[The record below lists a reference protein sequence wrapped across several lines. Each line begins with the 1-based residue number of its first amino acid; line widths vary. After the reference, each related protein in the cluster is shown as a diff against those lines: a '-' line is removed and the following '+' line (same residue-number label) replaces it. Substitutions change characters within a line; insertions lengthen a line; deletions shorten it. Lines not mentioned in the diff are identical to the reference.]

1 VRNLIFS
8 LYVAVFLVLM
18 GLGWA
23 IDEYY
28 NSEFEATRQLPYEG
42 YRELLSLTA
51 ELLSDRQS
59 DRAAMQ
65 QFLDQH
71 KLKMSLEPLS
81 AIPLPPSLELQ
92 RDRGEIFILQS
103 YESDTLYRRIQN
115 SDWLLSIEI
124 MTGLNAEQESAR
136 YVLTMLFYAGVAIM
150 LLLWLLP
157 LLRAITQLNRAAIK
171 IGSGDLTTRVE
182 NPNSLYLKPLK
193 TEFNAM
199 AQRLQQLNENNQL
212 MSQAVS
218 HELRTPLSRLR
229 FALDMI
235 QGRKDQQQRE
245 QDILRMEA
253 DLDDMEDLINEL
265 LNYSRL
271 DQQPAIKLEPIKI
284 EALIEQRI
292 LRRVDANC
300 QINFNAQHSEKLIAG
315 DHDYLCKLVDN
326 LLQNACRYAQQNVT
340 VRCRWGDT
348 RFFLSIEDDGPG
360 VPEDQIEQIFK
371 PFYRVKNQAVKKSSG
386 FGLGLA
392 IVNRIVQ
399 WHAGSVLVSRSTLLG
414 GACFEVS
421 LPINSSAS

>member
-1 VRNLIFS
+1 
-8 LYVAVFLVLM
+8 M

-28 NSEFEATRQLPYEG
+28 SSEFENNHQLPYQG
-42 YRELLSLTA
+42 YRELLNLTV
-51 ELLSDRQS
+51 ELLSDIQPE
-59 DRAAMQ
+59 RAVMQ
-65 QFLDQH
+65 QLLDQKH
-71 KLKMSLEPLS
+71 LNMSLESL
-81 AIPLPPSLELQ
+81 AEIPLPPSLQSQ

-103 YESDTLYRRIQN
+103 DDSDTLYRRIAET
-115 SDWLLSIEI
+115 DWLLSLEI
-124 MTGLNAEQESAR
+124 RAAVNVEQESAR
-136 YVLTMLFYAGVAIM
+136 YILTLLFYAGVAII

-157 LLRAITQLNRAAIK
+157 LFRAINDLNLAAKK
-171 IGSGDLTTRVE
+171 IGLGELNTRVE
-182 NPNSLYLKPLK
+182 NPNGLYLKPLK

-245 QDILRMEA
+245 QDIKRMEA

-271 DQQPAIKLEPIKI
+271 DKQPAIEQEPVKI

-292 LRRVDANC
+292 QRRVDANC
-300 QINFNAQHSEKLIAG
+300 QIKFNAQQNEKLIAG

-326 LLQNACRYAQQNVT
+326 LIQNACRYAQQNVL
-340 VRCRWGDT
+340 VSCRWGDT
-348 RFFLSIEDDGPG
+348 RFYLSVEDDGPG
-360 VPEDQIEQIFK
+360 VSEDQVEQIFK
-371 PFYRVKNQAVKKSSG
+371 PFYRVKNQSVKKSSG

-399 WHAGSVLVSRSTLLG
+399 WHAGSVHVYKSTKLG

-421 LPINSSAS
+421 LPINAQG

>member
-1 VRNLIFS
+1 MIFS
-8 LYVAVFLVLM
+8 LYVGVFLALL

-28 NSEFEATRQLPYEG
+28 SSEFEDAQQLPYQG
-42 YRELLSLTA
+42 YRGLLDLTA
-51 ELLSDRQS
+51 ELLSQKVADVN
-59 DRAAMQ
+59 AMQ
-65 QFLDQH
+65 QYLAQQN
-71 KLKMSLEPLS
+71 LQMSLEPLS
-81 AIPLPPSLELQ
+81 AIPLPPSLQTQ

-103 YESDTLYRRIQN
+103 DASDTLYRRIAN

-124 MTGLNAEQESAR
+124 STAVNAEQENTR
-136 YVLTMLFYAGVAIM
+136 YALTLLFYTGVALM

-157 LLRAITQLNRAAIK
+157 LLRAINQLNRAAIK
-171 IGSGDLTTRVE
+171 IGSGDLTTRVD
-182 NPNSLYLKPLK
+182 NADGIYLKPLK

-235 QGRKDQQQRE
+235 QGREDEQQRA
-245 QDILRMEA
+245 QDIRRMEA

-271 DQQPAIKLEPIKI
+271 DQQPAIQQEPIRI

-300 QINFNAQHSEKLIAG
+300 QIKFNAQQNEKLIAG

-326 LLQNACRYAQQNVT
+326 LIQNACRYAQQKVSIS
-340 VRCRWGDT
+340 CRWDDN
-348 RFFLSIEDDGPG
+348 RFYLSVEDDGQG
-360 VPEDQIEQIFK
+360 VAEDQIENIFK
-371 PFYRVKNQAVKKSSG
+371 PFYRVKNQSVKKSSG

-399 WHAGSVLVSRSTLLG
+399 WHAGRVQVSRSAQLG
-414 GACFEVS
+414 GACFEVT
-421 LPINSSAS
+421 LPINEQGK